1 MRGTTP
7 THTFTL
13 DLDTALLKTVRI
25 IYSQMGRVI
34 FVKTGGDVTLDGYN
48 VRTTLTQEDTFCFS
62 CSHPVE
68 IQVRALDH
76 LGAAVKTDVFTV
88 PIGRCLENEVMA

>member
-25 IYSQMGRVI
+25 IYAQMGRVI
-34 FVKTGGDVTLDGYN
+34 FVKTGDDLELDGN
-48 VRTTLTQEDTFCFS
+48 KVRTTLTQEETFAFN
-62 CSHPVE
+62 CSKPVE
-68 IQVRALDH
+68 IQLRALDH
-76 LGAAVKTDVFTV
+76 LDKAVKTDIFTV
-88 PIGRCLENEVMA
+88 PIGRCLEDEVMA